1 MKTKQFIQHSLTA
14 FALLCVPMAFTACS
28 DSDALLAD
36 GTDLPEMLE
45 IDGSCNVY
53 ELANSEQSGWQI
65 VDCPEWITPVK
76 QQGLATDKIEI
87 YVESNSRTPLREGDI
102 TVRYQN
108 GTTRSVTTRQSD
120 ETPSWSIHRSY
131 AVGWSFDIRTYND
144 SRGLRQQIFN
154 TQKMKNSN
162 KNAYRIDD
170 NTETNLQFFYGED
183 ISRLQKD
190 ITGKLEL
197 DTDTTNYDT
206 FSLSLKGNFGK
217 NSFSNSKRIFSW
229 IHSMYLEKVVSI
241 FNFDETAAQKSGWFT
256 TEFNAMRTE
265 VINAG
270 GSDAAISRLIEMYG
284 THVVISAYLGGSFDY
299 YYSTVLNEKIDTTSI
314 HGGIEFGYKKKFNL
328 GIKGDAT
335 YENAYNNMSTE
346 TIEKFSVSG
355 GDALTLARKVE
366 EGTIDSLAV
375 ETWRDSFS
383 DASKYELMNYS
394 LIPISALFPPDI
406 SAKIGDYMS
415 RMYYNN
421 LPLTRSALKND

>member
-1 MKTKQFIQHSLTA
+1 MNKISFKILGLATV
-14 FALLCVPMAFTACS
+14 ALLGITSCS

-36 GTDLPEMLE
+36 GTDQPEMLE

-53 ELANSEQSGWQI
+53 ELANSEQCGWQI

-76 QQGLATDKIEI
+76 QQGSAADKIEV
-87 YVESNSRTPLREGDI
+87 YVESNSRTPLRDGDI

-108 GTTRSVTTRQSD
+108 GTTRSVSTRQSD
-120 ETPSWSIHRSY
+120 ENTSWSIHRSY

-154 TQKMKNSN
+154 TQKMKSYD
-162 KNAYRIDD
+162 KDAYCMEP
-170 NTETNLQFFYGED
+170 NTKTSLQFFYGED
-183 ISRLQKD
+183 ASRLQKD
-190 ITGKLEL
+190 ITGKLDL
-197 DTDTTNYDT
+197 GSDTTNYDT

-229 IHSMYLEKVVSI
+229 IHSMYLELAVYISD
-241 FNFDETAAQKSGWFT
+241 FDVNDAQKSGWFT
-256 TEFNAMRTE
+256 TEFNAMRNE
-265 VINAG
+265 VIKAK

-284 THVVISAYLGGSFDY
+284 THVVTRADLGGSFDY

-314 HGGIEFGYKKKFNL
+314 NGSIEFGYKKKFNL
-328 GIKGDAT
+328 DIKGSAE
-335 YENAYNNMSTE
+335 YENTFNNMSTE
-346 TIEKFSVSG
+346 TMEKFSVSG

-375 ETWRDSFS
+375 ETWLQSLS
-383 DASKYELMNYS
+383 DASNYELITYS
-394 LIPISALFPPDI
+394 LTPISALFPTDI
-406 SAKIGDYMS
+406 SAKISDYMS